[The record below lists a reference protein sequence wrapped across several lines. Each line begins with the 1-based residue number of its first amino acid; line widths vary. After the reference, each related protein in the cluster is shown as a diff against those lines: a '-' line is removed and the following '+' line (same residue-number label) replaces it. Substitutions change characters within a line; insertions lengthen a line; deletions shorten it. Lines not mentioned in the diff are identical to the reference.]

1 MRTYEELFIVNT
13 SATEAEQEALIEM
26 LRGVITSGGGTLDK
40 VEKWGVRKLAYRV
53 NRQLEGIYILL
64 EFSTQTAETAKEV
77 ERRLRVTDLVIKF
90 ITVRMDER
98 MRRVEKRKKRREKR
112 AARKPQIT
120 APLAPVV
127 PGVRPDMPAAPEMPM
142 PAAPL
147 PLGDGPETAGAA
159 SEPAAEN

>member
-13 SATEAEQEALIEM
+13 SATEEEQDAIIEM
-26 LRGVITSGGGTLDK
+26 LRGVITTGGGTVDK

-53 NRQLEGIYILL
+53 DRQFEGIYILL
-64 EFSTQTAETAKEV
+64 EFSTNTAETAKEV
-77 ERRLRVTDLVIKF
+77 ERRLRVTDSVIKF
-90 ITVRMDER
+90 ITVRTDER
-98 MRRVEKRKKRREKR
+98 NRRVEKRKKRREKR

-120 APLAPVV
+120 APLAPIV
-127 PGVRPDMPAAPEMPM
+127 PGARPDMPAAPESRM

-147 PLGDGPETAGAA
+147 PFEDAPVNAEAA